1 MGFRKPLDFNAVYHQ
16 LYMTGVEIMSTKND
30 GFIQWQLKQD
40 LYQIQSLID
49 TIINNSPVFEGEEAY
64 LKERQQRKLVRIL
77 ER

>member
-16 LYMTGVEIMSTKND
+16 LYMTGVEIMSEKND
-30 GFIQWQLKQD
+30 GYTQWELKRD

-49 TIINNSPVFEGEEAY
+49 TIIQNSPVFVGEEEY

-77 ER
+77 EQ